1 MQLPYDHDEGHLD
14 TENCWINCLVL
25 LFQVLNV
32 PSKYTELICR
42 KTFEFEPI
50 SIDTKVKV
58 DSVPYN
64 SGSLILSGIYHL
76 IFGAL
81 IILFSIGYG
90 WTRTF
95 LFYFISKRGPKSE
108 ILYIWKAHL
117 TNQFRFNNMQNVL
130 VSVLCYF
137 FQYPIKNYA
146 VRSMTRQQHVQKER
160 LNQCIIGLEYFI
172 L

>member
-1 MQLPYDHDEGHLD
+1 LPLLTIHTSMHMQKQGWTFFLLPVTSSTNFYCE
-14 TENCWINCLVL
+14 I
-25 LFQVLNV
+25 
-32 PSKYTELICR
+32 ELICR

-64 SGSLILSGIYHL
+64 SGSSILSGIYHL

-108 ILYIWKAHL
+108 ILQIWKIH
-117 TNQFRFNNMQNVL
+117 TI
-130 VSVLCYF
+130 CIYF
-137 FQYPIKNYA
+137 WNA
-146 VRSMTRQQHVQKER
+146 QHRHFVFS
-160 LNQCIIGLEYFI
+160 LI
-172 L
+172 

>member
-1 MQLPYDHDEGHLD
+1 MPLLTIHTSMHMQKQGWTFFLLPVTSSTNFYCE
-14 TENCWINCLVL
+14 I
-25 LFQVLNV
+25 
-32 PSKYTELICR
+32 ELICR

-64 SGSLILSGIYHL
+64 SGSSILSGIYHL

-117 TNQFRFNNMQNVL
+117 T
-130 VSVLCYF
+130 
-137 FQYPIKNYA
+137 
-146 VRSMTRQQHVQKER
+146 
-160 LNQCIIGLEYFI
+160 LEI
-172 L
+172 VKQDN